1 MTVSVGGAAASLAWL
16 PWDQRHAVAAE
27 LDRSAPTPA
36 LAGRVARLDPAELGE
51 VDLVEAIAACDRLA
65 AWLAELQ
72 ARFVAALVDHT
83 PSSSLD
89 HVPDEIATRLGTT
102 RRAAEHTVELATGL
116 RAHPLLADAMASGTL
131 SARKAQVLLQESD
144 HLPARLATA
153 VLERVLVGAEERT
166 APQLR
171 RDVRAAELEID
182 AEAAA
187 LRHRSARAERGVR
200 MAPAPDA
207 MAWIHALLP
216 AADATTV
223 MTAIG
228 ALADRREPGEERT
241 ADQRRAD
248 ALTALARR
256 VLDSG
261 RGLDGVPLPRR
272 QRRRPHLEVT
282 VSAGTLRA
290 ADDAGAVAHLTGYGL
305 VPFCAV
311 AGIAEDAELHV
322 LRVDA
327 EGLPVGGA
335 AATDGYRP
343 SAELVREVVVRDRTC
358 RFHGCDVAAERCD
371 IDHITPFDPRRPA
384 YLQTMASNLQ
394 ALCRRHHRLKTHGG
408 WYASRD
414 PVSGATLWRSPT
426 GRIHIV
432 SPEPV
437 LPAGRPPPASP
448 TSTARPTPTTAA

>member
-1 MTVSVGGAAASLAWL
+1 MTGTDLGGASASGMWL
-16 PWDQRHAVAAE
+16 PWEQRHAIAAE

-36 LAGRVARLDPAELGE
+36 LAARLADLDPTALDEEG
-51 VDLVEAIAACDRLA
+51 LVEAIAACDRLA
-65 AWLAELQ
+65 AWLAERQ
-72 ARFVAALVDHT
+72 ARFVAALVDRT

-102 RRAAEHTVELATGL
+102 RRAAEHAVELATGL
-116 RAHPLLADAMASGTL
+116 RAHPPLADAMASGTV
-131 SARKAQVLLQESD
+131 SARKAQVLLQETD
-144 HLPARLATA
+144 HLRGRVAAA
-153 VLERVLVGAEERT
+153 VLDRVLVGAEERT
-166 APQLR
+166 VPQLR
-171 RDVRAAELEID
+171 RDVRAAELALD
-182 AEAAA
+182 AESAD
-187 LRHRSARAERGVR
+187 LRHRAARAERGVR
-200 MAPAPDA
+200 MVPAPDA

-228 ALADRREPGEERT
+228 ALADRCEAGDGRT

-248 ALTALARR
+248 ALSALARR

-261 RGLDGVPLPRR
+261 HDLDGSPLPRR

-282 VSAGTLRA
+282 VSAGTFSTA
-290 ADDAGAVAHLTGYGL
+290 HGTGEIAHLGGYGL

-311 AGIAEDAELHV
+311 ADVVGDADVRV
-322 LRVDA
+322 LQVDA

-335 AATDGYRP
+335 DATDGYRP
-343 SAELVREVVVRDRTC
+343 SAELVREVVARDRTC
-358 RFHGCDVAAERCD
+358 RFHGCSVAAERCD
-371 IDHITPFDPRRPA
+371 IDHIAPFDPDRPA
-384 YLQTMASNLQ
+384 HLQTVASNLQ
-394 ALCRRHHRLKTHGG
+394 ALCRHHHRLKTHGG

-432 SPEPV
+432 SPDPV
-437 LPAGRPPPASP
+437 LPAGRPPPPRPES
-448 TSTARPTPTTAA
+448 STAA